1 MNEQAKRGLL
11 FGIRIQTR
19 SLTFVL
25 LLIRTVLISM
35 MTLSLS
41 LGFRLLCLL
50 KRLSDGIP
58 GFGDPGAERGIFELV
73 CISHVPWEGLWQR
86 NQQTMSRLSKS
97 EKVIYARSAN
107 ALEIADNRKHLK
119 YLMGKEIE
127 KDLFVISPVILW
139 GDTRFDLIRRLN
151 RWILISYIRFAMIQ
165 AGFTALPRVLWFYF
179 PRSEYICGGLGEN
192 LIVYDI
198 LDEYTT
204 WTTATRDIV
213 IRERN
218 LLEKADL
225 VITGTNS
232 LCKKKRE
239 WNPNIHFVQNGVEK
253 DHFGQALD
261 ERTEV
266 PSDLK
271 PYPRP
276 VIGYF
281 GLLGDRIDVS
291 IIEKLT
297 DKHPEWTIALVGPVR
312 EDMCTLPERPN
323 ILVTGQRDYETLPG
337 YLKGFDVAIIP
348 YLLNETTMDLNPT
361 KLLEYLAGGK
371 PVVSTA
377 MTDVVELFSEYVR
390 VAHDS
395 EEFLELTERAVENP
409 DKDQISRGVLLA
421 NGFTW
426 EAMATKIRGLVID
439 SLEKKRSGEP

>member
-1 MNEQAKRGLL
+1 MNEQSKRGFL
-11 FGIRIQTR
+11 FGTNIQTR

-25 LLIRTVLISM
+25 LLVRTVLVSM
-35 MTLSLS
+35 MTLGLS
-41 LGFRLLCLL
+41 LGFRIFCLL
-50 KRLSDGIP
+50 KRLSNAIP
-58 GFGDPGAERGIFELV
+58 GLHDSGTDKGVFELV
-73 CISHVPWEGLWQR
+73 CISHVPWDGLWQR

-97 EKVIYARSAN
+97 ERVIYARSAN
-107 ALEIADNRKHLK
+107 ALEISDNRKHLK
-119 YLMGKEIE
+119 YLLGKRID
-127 KDLFVISPVILW
+127 KDLFVISPIILW
-139 GDTRFDLIRRLN
+139 GDTRLSLIRRMN
-151 RWILISYIRFAMIQ
+151 RWILLSYIRFAMIR
-165 AGFTALPRVLWFYF
+165 AGFTGLPKVLWFYF
-179 PRSEYICGGLGEN
+179 PRSEYLCGGLGEH

-204 WTTATRDIV
+204 WTNATRDIV
-213 IRERN
+213 LRERN

-232 LCKKKRE
+232 LCKKKRK

-253 DHFGQALD
+253 DHFRRAMN
-261 ERTEV
+261 ESTEV
-266 PSDLK
+266 PDDLK
-271 PYPRP
+271 PYPHP

-291 IIEKLT
+291 IIEKLA
-297 DKHPEWTIALVGPVR
+297 DRHSEWTIALVGPVR
-312 EDMCTLPERPN
+312 EEMCALPERPN
-323 ILVTGQRDYETLPG
+323 ILVTGQREYDMLPG

-377 MTDVVELFSEYVR
+377 MTDVVELFSDYVG

-395 EEFLELTERAVENP
+395 EQFLMLTESAVENP
-409 DKDQISRGVLLA
+409 DEDHIARGIRFA

-426 EAMATKIRGLVID
+426 EAMAERIRDLIIE
-439 SLEKKRSGEP
+439 SLEKRTSGCS